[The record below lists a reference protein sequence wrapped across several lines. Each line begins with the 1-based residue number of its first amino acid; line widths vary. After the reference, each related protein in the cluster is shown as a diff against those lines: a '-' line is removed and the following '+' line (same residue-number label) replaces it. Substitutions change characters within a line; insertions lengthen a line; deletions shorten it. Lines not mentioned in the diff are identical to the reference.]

1 MDVFLIKALQLIL
14 SLAILVV
21 LHELGHFIP
30 AKIFKTR
37 VEKFYLFFD
46 VKFSLFK
53 KKIGETVYGIG
64 WLPLGGYV
72 KISGMIDESFDKEQM
87 SKPPQPWEFR
97 SKPTWQRLIIMLGGV
112 TVNLI
117 VGFALYMMILFVWG
131 KDYVPQENMPNGLD
145 PSPVAIEIGFE
156 QGDKLVDVD
165 GKPLE
170 NVLDIN
176 RNLLLRPVEYVTV
189 SRSDGTTDQINI
201 PEDFGDKMFT
211 SGQYSP
217 LNPLISATV
226 DSVSL
231 ESPAYNAGLNAGDV
245 IIKMNTDNINTWQE
259 FSNWMDN
266 TNDKII
272 NMTLQRNEGIYETT
286 LQRDIDGT
294 IGVWK
299 LNTGIKP
306 VHRDLSLTESI
317 VEGFDYG
324 YWTLYD
330 YVSQF
335 QFVFTKQG
343 ASQLGGFGTI
353 GGLFPAQ
360 WDWRNFWSTTAL
372 ISIIL
377 AFMNILPIPA
387 LDGGHVMFLCY
398 EIVTGRKPSDKF
410 LEYAQ
415 VIGFFLLIALV
426 LYANGNDLFRWIS
439 GS

>member
-1 MDVFLIKALQLIL
+1 MEVFLIKAFQLIL

-72 KISGMIDESFDKEQM
+72 KIAGMIDESFDKEQM

-165 GKPLE
+165 GEPLE

-189 SRSDGTTDQINI
+189 SRSDGTTNQINI
-201 PEDFGDKMFT
+201 PEDFGDKMFK

-231 ESPAYNAGLNAGDV
+231 ESPASNAGLNAGDV
-245 IIKMNTDNINTWQE
+245 IIKMNTDNINTCLLYT
-259 FSNWMDN
+259 SPSP
-266 TNDKII
+266 
-272 NMTLQRNEGIYETT
+272 
-286 LQRDIDGT
+286 RDRT
-294 IGVWK
+294 
-299 LNTGIKP
+299 
-306 VHRDLSLTESI
+306 RS
-317 VEGFDYG
+317 
-324 YWTLYD
+324 
-330 YVSQF
+330 
-335 QFVFTKQG
+335 
-343 ASQLGGFGTI
+343 
-353 GGLFPAQ
+353 
-360 WDWRNFWSTTAL
+360 R
-372 ISIIL
+372 
-377 AFMNILPIPA
+377 M
-387 LDGGHVMFLCY
+387 
-398 EIVTGRKPSDKF
+398 PSS
-410 LEYAQ
+410 A
-415 VIGFFLLIALV
+415 
-426 LYANGNDLFRWIS
+426 
-439 GS
+439 